1 MRLDEALTRAV
12 LPHLGD
18 TFPACSACV
27 VHRGEVVLH
36 RAWGWIDPETR
47 RIPAQTETLFDLA
60 SLTKLYTTTAFL
72 RCVSA
77 GRVGLDD
84 PLYTVIPEFAAAAVP
99 RGIDGGV
106 DPHSKQP
113 LPVDPTFSGQTVDPR
128 AVTFRHLLTH
138 TSGLPP
144 WQPVYRAVG
153 GAPPPPDQP
162 DPLPVAERRA
172 RALTA
177 LCGYRF
183 VGLPDGRTVRYSD
196 VGYMLLGETV
206 MRLTGND
213 LPSDAVDRGTAVVY
227 NPLRDHGIARERI
240 APTEDDP
247 LWRGRRCWGEVHD
260 ENACGLGG
268 VAGHAGLFG
277 TAEAVARFGEA
288 WRTGDLPGVAPEL
301 RADAVREQVQDGE
314 MRRGLGFALRA
325 RGESMVGRYAS
336 EDTFGHSGF
345 TGTTLWIDPRAE
357 WTAAL
362 LTNRVY
368 PGRDHDGAAGSI
380 TDFRMAAH
388 EAIALALAG

>member
-1 MRLDEALTRAV
+1 MSLTEV
-12 LPHLGD
+12 LARVVAPHLGD

-27 VHRGEVVLH
+27 LHRGEIVLH
-36 RAWGWIDPETR
+36 DAWGWIDPETR
-47 RIPAQTETLFDLA
+47 RIPARTDTLFDLA

-72 RCVSA
+72 RCVSD

-84 PLYTVIPEFAAAAVP
+84 PLCTVIPEFAAVAP

-113 LPVDPTFSGQTVDPR
+113 LPVDAAWSGQTVDPR

-138 TSGLPP
+138 TSGLPS
-144 WQPVYRAVG
+144 WQPVYLTAG
-153 GAPPPPDQP
+153 EMPAPPDQP
-162 DPLPVAERRA
+162 DPLSRAKRRSRAVA
-172 RALTA
+172 A
-177 LCGYRF
+177 LCAYAF
-183 VGLPDGRTVRYSD
+183 VGFPDGITVRYSD
-196 VGYMLLGETV
+196 VGYMLLGEAV
-206 MRLTGND
+206 MRLTGSD
-213 LPSDAVDRGTAVVY
+213 LPSDAIDRGTAVVY
-227 NPLRDHGIARERI
+227 NPLRDHGIGRERI

-277 TAEAVARFGEA
+277 TAEAVARFGER
-288 WRTGDLPGVAPEL
+288 WRTGDLHGIAPEV
-301 RADAVREQVQDGE
+301 RTEAVRQQVQDGDT
-314 MRRGLGFALRA
+314 RRGLGFALRA

-336 EDTFGHSGF
+336 EETFGHSGF
-345 TGTTLWIDPRAE
+345 TGTTLWIDPRGE
-357 WTAAL
+357 WVVAL

-368 PGRDHDGAAGSI
+368 AGRDHDGAAGSI